1 MGYAQAHPSPIEPMK
16 FVEPSIFAD
25 ADAAARKLIEI
36 ANSVEAVQDGRSIS
50 SASTSPSLGLAV
62 TATRSAPG
70 SPARLRWGGSSGMRA
85 ARL

>member
-36 ANSVEAVQDGRSIS
+36 ERAMTV
-50 SASTSPSLGLAV
+50 LGNDIGHP
-62 TATRSAPG
+62 R
-70 SPARLRWGGSSGMRA
+70 
-85 ARL
+85 